1 MKTKEK
7 TYRIIYKYNGEE
19 RQSGIIR
26 ERDYSEVLLDS
37 YIKEYGEAEYVETG
51 EEY

>member
-1 MKTKEK
+1 MKQEK
-7 TYRIIYKYNGEE
+7 TFRIFYKYNGEE

-26 ERDYSEVLLDS
+26 ERDCSESLLER
-37 YIKEYGEAEYVETG
+37 YIEEYGEAEYVETG